1 MASHAFAIVKILTR
15 VLSLAIGPQLLSREF
30 NKIISIA
37 SDILLP
43 RCDFLINF
51 QNMIHYVLVVEI
63 EQVSL
68 NPQQATMAHPV
79 LLFVKITSCSEIAL
93 VCDPLATPRDLDK
106 QKRNAEAFLHLNNS
120 CPKSR

>member
-51 QNMIHYVLVVEI
+51 QNMIHYVLVVKI
-63 EQVSL
+63 E
-68 NPQQATMAHPV
+68 
-79 LLFVKITSCSEIAL
+79 
-93 VCDPLATPRDLDK
+93 
-106 QKRNAEAFLHLNNS
+106 
-120 CPKSR
+120 